1 MYTVIEGLIRLLWQA
16 DLAHA
21 IDIHT
26 GIQVPVYM
34 AESFF

>member
-16 DLAHA
+16 DHPHA

-26 GIQVPVYM
+26 GIQVPMYM